1 MNERRLDS
9 LYAKHIFDGFFFL
22 VFVFCCCCWIYVYLL
37 RIVRQ
42 CSLKASFLRKVSKE
56 PSILV
61 MKQKLKSE
69 INKKRAIERWS
80 EKKHTHTP
88 FQRFNKDSSVFVVA
102 SELPL
107 HFFLVYKRNDIIK
120 YNVDVYKFVFFLA
133 LKFAGICVL
142 LPGFWCRFFSLHCFC
157 SRFSGVFV
165 SFSSSFT
172 CVDIH
177 LHWNESALKIVCAI
191 QP

>member
-1 MNERRLDS
+1 M
-9 LYAKHIFDGFFFL
+9 
-22 VFVFCCCCWIYVYLL
+22 YLL

-69 INKKRAIERWS
+69 INKKRAIER
-80 EKKHTHTP
+80 KKLTISKIQQG
-88 FQRFNKDSSVFVVA
+88 FFSVCSGNGA
-102 SELPL
+102 SFA
-107 HFFLVYKRNDIIK
+107 FFSLVYKRNDIIK

-142 LPGFWCRFFSLHCFC
+142 LPGFWCLFFLCIAFA
-157 SRFSGVFV
+157 RDFVVFLLV
-165 SFSSSFT
+165 FFPPLLLYVFLFSSAL

-177 LHWNESALKIVCAI
+177 LH
-191 QP
+191 